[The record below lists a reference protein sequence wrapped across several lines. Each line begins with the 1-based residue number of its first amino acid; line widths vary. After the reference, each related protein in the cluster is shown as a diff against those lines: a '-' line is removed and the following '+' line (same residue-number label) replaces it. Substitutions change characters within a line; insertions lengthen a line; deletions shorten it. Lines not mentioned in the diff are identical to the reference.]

1 MHVHFEQNNTTRS
14 ECTIHSLS
22 WMGKV
27 PDTLPEDEGGWK
39 LNRNQYYMEGW
50 LAGGNGKGV
59 VGVTF
64 TTSHCRKYDPPQ
76 RSNFNLRGHRSE
88 KIPSRYVDHQTMATL
103 SEQLSF
109 ICSRIDENSITGKSL
124 LEYIFVLLSFILNKA
139 ATRNKYVLI
148 QFTRMMY
155 CHLLCHLSDKA

>member
-50 LAGGNGKGV
+50 LAGGNAKGV

-88 KIPSRYVDHQTMATL
+88 VRT
-103 SEQLSF
+103 F
-109 ICSRIDENSITGKSL
+109 L
-124 LEYIFVLLSFILNKA
+124 LLYIFCFVLLFF
-139 ATRNKYVLI
+139 LI
-148 QFTRMMY
+148 I
-155 CHLLCHLSDKA
+155 S

>member
-64 TTSHCRKYDPPQ
+64 TTSHCNKYDPPQ

-88 KIPSRYVDHQTMATL
+88 VSNFISSSSSSSINLQSTSGVLSQMTIYTCPLETSFQQT
-103 SEQLSF
+103 
-109 ICSRIDENSITGKSL
+109 I
-124 LEYIFVLLSFILNKA
+124 YIFLYK
-139 ATRNKYVLI
+139 
-148 QFTRMMY
+148 
-155 CHLLCHLSDKA
+155 C

>member
-88 KIPSRYVDHQTMATL
+88 V
-103 SEQLSF
+103 SF
-109 ICSRIDENSITGKSL
+109 
-124 LEYIFVLLSFILNKA
+124 
-139 ATRNKYVLI
+139 
-148 QFTRMMY
+148 Q
-155 CHLLCHLSDKA
+155 